1 VGRREIL
8 QLRDDARSARGARFT
23 LKGFHEELL
32 AYGSYPT
39 ALARWGMG
47 LSAA

>member
-1 VGRREIL
+1 MTR
-8 QLRDDARSARGARFT
+8 ARSRGAKFS
-23 LKGFHEELL
+23 LSGFHDELL

-47 LSAA
+47 LAQ